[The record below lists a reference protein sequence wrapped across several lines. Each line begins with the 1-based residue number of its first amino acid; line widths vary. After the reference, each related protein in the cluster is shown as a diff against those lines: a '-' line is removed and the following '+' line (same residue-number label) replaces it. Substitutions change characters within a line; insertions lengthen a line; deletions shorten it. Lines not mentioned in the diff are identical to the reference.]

1 MYKLTYP
8 DGYDFY
14 SHTINYRAAIGTIV
28 RVTDY
33 GPPEHGPCG
42 RGLHASGNPNDCFVG
57 ASIPCA
63 AFRVKGIQK
72 LAGDRRKSRY
82 QALKVIDEIYDLD
95 KLFGWKYS
103 EAVNPINPFKI
114 NPPEIRGNHIQLLKK
129 WALVHASVWNS
140 VWASVSDS
148 VWDSALDYV
157 RDSVRNSI
165 GASVAASV
173 RASAWDSVRAYIS
186 SLFPNIKKWKYID
199 HKPGVNPF
207 QPAVDLWRMGL
218 ISSFDGT
225 IWRLHG
231 GSNGRVLWQGNI

>member
-33 GPPEHGPCG
+33 GPPEQGPCG

-129 WALVHASVWNS
+129 WAPVHTSAVNSVWASVSASVWNS
-140 VWASVSDS
+140 VWGS

-157 RDSVRNSI
+157 RNSI
-165 GASVAASV
+165 GAPVWGSV
-173 RASAWDSVRAYIS
+173 RDSAGAYVS

-199 HKPGVNPF
+199 HVPGVNPF
-207 QPAVDLWRMGL
+207 QPAVDLWKMGL
-218 ISSFDGT
+218 IASFGGT

-231 GSNGRVLWQGNI
+231 GSTGRVLWQGNI